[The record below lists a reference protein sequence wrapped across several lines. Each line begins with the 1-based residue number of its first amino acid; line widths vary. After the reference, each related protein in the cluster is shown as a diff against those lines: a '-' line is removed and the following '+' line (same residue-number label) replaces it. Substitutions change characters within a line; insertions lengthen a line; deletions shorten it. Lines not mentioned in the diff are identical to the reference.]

1 METQKPIVD
10 RQVIVNLLSGDE
22 EYVREFAIASV
33 DSFSEFR
40 REFEASLKNRDEE
53 HLRKT
58 GHKIKPV
65 AQMMQLEPIIT
76 MYESSKIMLEEDAP
90 DEDIQKLIA
99 RMNSYCNELLKELK
113 ELK

>member
-22 EYVREFAIASV
+22 EYVREFAVASV

-40 REFEASLKNRDEE
+40 KEFETSLKNRDEE
-53 HLRKT
+53 HLRKA

-65 AQMMQLEPIIT
+65 AQMMLLEPIIT

-90 DEDIQKLIA
+90 DEDIKNLITK
-99 RMNSYCNELLKELK
+99 MNAYCNQLLKELK
-113 ELK
+113 DLE